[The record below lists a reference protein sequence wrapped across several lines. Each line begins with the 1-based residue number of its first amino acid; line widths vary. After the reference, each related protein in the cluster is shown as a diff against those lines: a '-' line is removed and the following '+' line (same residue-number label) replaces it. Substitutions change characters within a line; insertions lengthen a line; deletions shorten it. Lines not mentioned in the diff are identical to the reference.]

1 MSSEEIKQKIVITAI
16 ECIESEGFQN
26 VTIRK
31 IAARAG
37 VNVAAVN
44 YHFGSKEQLLQI
56 VMQASLQESFVN
68 NINDYSELWKT
79 ETRKALKLFLTET
92 LKGAINYPNLTKAH
106 FSSVFNYNNYET
118 DSMKMFTDFMHR
130 FYKLI
135 QDILKQNGEQGK
147 IAAAQL
153 FSTILIAGMMPELY
167 SDFSQLDMKSPE
179 IQDKFIENLMQ
190 NYIV

>member
-31 IAARAG
+31 IPASAG